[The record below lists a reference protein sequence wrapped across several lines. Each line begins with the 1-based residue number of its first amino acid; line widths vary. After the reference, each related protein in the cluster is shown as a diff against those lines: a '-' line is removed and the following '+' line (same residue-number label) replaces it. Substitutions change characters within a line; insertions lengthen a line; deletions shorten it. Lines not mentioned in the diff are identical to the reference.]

1 MPTMATFRVGHI
13 LLIAVLAALGACS
26 QEQQDWRSAESAD
39 SSEGWAHFLEQHPDS
54 ELAPQARE
62 RIAKLAEE
70 RDWKHADSLKS
81 ADAYRAFLS
90 RHPTGRLAEEA
101 RIHIE
106 GFALGSAPRIAP
118 PSEEEV
124 QAWHSASG
132 VRALQMAAG
141 PPPGAAPAAEQPP
154 ADAIPASTDSIRAE
168 PGEAAQAPPTAA
180 VTAPAGDAPGA
191 SVNASAMAS
200 EVVAA
205 SYGVQLGAFD
215 SHESADH
222 EWQRLR
228 GEFGSELNGLSP
240 RIVLA
245 STNVGTLYRLQAPAS
260 DEAQAR
266 AICDSLRQR
275 EQACVPVLPR

>member
-1 MPTMATFRVGHI
+1 MPTMATFRVRHI
-13 LLIAVLAALGACS
+13 VLIAALAALCACS

-39 SSEGWAHFLEQHPDS
+39 SSEGWAHFVEQHPDS

-70 RDWKHADSLKS
+70 RDWNHADSLKS
-81 ADAYRAFLS
+81 AEAYRAFLS

-118 PSEEEV
+118 PNGEEAP
-124 QAWHSASG
+124 AWHSASG
-132 VRALQMAAG
+132 VPALQMAAG
-141 PPPGAAPAAEQPP
+141 PPPGAAPAAEQSA

-168 PGEAAQAPPTAA
+168 PGEPAQAPPAAA
-180 VTAPAGDAPGA
+180 VATPATDAPSA
-191 SVNASAMAS
+191 NASATAS
-200 EVVAA
+200 AGVAA

-228 GEFGSELNGLSP
+228 GQFGSELNGLSP

-275 EQACVPVLPR
+275 EQACVPVLPP

>member
-1 MPTMATFRVGHI
+1 MATFRVGHI
-13 LLIAVLAALGACS
+13 LMIAALGALCACS

-39 SSEGWAHFLEQHPDS
+39 SSEGWAHFVEQHPDS

-62 RIAKLAEE
+62 RIAKLAEQ
-70 RDWKHADSLKS
+70 RDWNHADSLKT
-81 ADAYRAFLS
+81 ADAYRAFLA

-106 GFALGSAPRIAP
+106 GFALGSAPRTDPLNPEQA
-118 PSEEEV
+118 
-124 QAWHSASG
+124 QAWHSPSG
-132 VRALQMAAG
+132 VRALEMAAG
-141 PPPGAAPAAEQPP
+141 PAPSAAPAPEQPP
-154 ADAIPASTDSIRAE
+154 ADAIPATTDSIRAE
-168 PGEAAQAPPTAA
+168 PGESAQAPPTAA
-180 VTAPAGDAPGA
+180 IAAPQSVAAAAGATTGATAAAA
-191 SVNASAMAS
+191 
-200 EVVAA
+200 VAA

-222 EWQRLR
+222 EWQRLQ
-228 GEFGSELNGLSP
+228 GQFGSQLNGLSP

-245 STNVGTLYRLQAPAS
+245 STNAGTLYRLQAPAS